1 MRIISNNGHSPIV
14 TSWSEWLLKLLLP
27 NTPTGTGGTWR
38 DTDLESAREAE
49 KISARVAEKA
59 WGHWHKFQGCLSLNV
74 KLHELVSSHSYWT
87 PWIILNPVAVLSCYL
102 FVTFD
107 PVLDIANNT
116 SEALGLVKSQ
126 ANWFLFYYSCSTRS
140 TLLGSHSREI
150 S

>member
-1 MRIISNNGHSPIV
+1 MDTV
-14 TSWSEWLLKLLLP
+14 LLLLHDLSDCWSYCFLTHQRELEEP
-27 NTPTGTGGTWR
+27 EGTQTWK
-38 DTDLESAREAE
+38 SAREAE

-74 KLHELVSSHSYWT
+74 KLHELVSSHSYRT
-87 PWIILNPVAVLSCYL
+87 LWIILSPVAVLSCYL